1 MKEPVVTVS
10 DGKLQGKTGTNIN
23 NGQFYSFQGIPYAK
37 PPVGSLRFKAPQPP
51 EPWTGVRDATREG
64 CDCIARHPVL
74 TTIIGGEDC
83 LTLNVYTPSLP
94 KQNNCNDLKAVMVWI
109 HGGGFISG
117 SGSSEVY
124 GPDFLLTEDVV
135 LVTINYRLGI
145 FGFLSLDHPDVG
157 VPGNAGLKDMVMALK
172 WVQKNIVHF
181 SGDSNNVTIFGE
193 SAGGA
198 ATHYLVL
205 SPMAKGLFH
214 RAIIQ
219 SGCALNVWAKGSR
232 YVSKLAQVL
241 NIHTT
246 DERNILK
253 ILQELP
259 AQEVYLAA
267 EKVPDLFLPCGV
279 RPQGPVIEHK
289 SPEAFLSEYPLDIIR
304 SGQYNHVPIMIGYT
318 TREGMLAEI
327 LQKRNP
333 LNAWKDFESAV
344 PNFLALERGSDMS
357 KLIAQR
363 IKEFYYGDEEP
374 FTNNKDKYYLLET
387 DNLFLREMLLTT
399 KRHAET
405 SSVPIFLYRMSI
417 ETSLNMM
424 KNIFGIEEPG
434 VCHADDL
441 GYLFKNMLTP
451 NVEPGSEEDI
461 GLKRF
466 VKLWTNFAKFGDP
479 NPKGNDPVID
489 IKWKPVTKSEINFL
503 DIGKNLIT
511 GLNPEAER
519 MRFWEDILKVNPNSK
534 L

>member
-1 MKEPVVTVS
+1 
-10 DGKLQGKTGTNIN
+10 
-23 NGQFYSFQGIPYAK
+23 
-37 PPVGSLRFKAPQPP
+37 
-51 EPWTGVRDATREG
+51 
-64 CDCIARHPVL
+64 
-74 TTIIGGEDC
+74 
-83 LTLNVYTPSLP
+83 
-94 KQNNCNDLKAVMVWI
+94 
-109 HGGGFISG
+109 
-117 SGSSEVY
+117 
-124 GPDFLLTEDVV
+124 
-135 LVTINYRLGI
+135 
-145 FGFLSLDHPDVG
+145 
-157 VPGNAGLKDMVMALK
+157 MVMALK

-267 EKVPDLFLPCGV
+267 EKVPDVNTRRSKQVPNFQILILFLFQLFLPCGV

-374 FTNNKDKYYLLET
+374 FTNNKDKYYLVNILE
-387 DNLFLREMLLTT
+387 LIML
-399 KRHAET
+399 
-405 SSVPIFLYRMSI
+405 Y
-417 ETSLNMM
+417 
-424 KNIFGIEEPG
+424 
-434 VCHADDL
+434 
-441 GYLFKNMLTP
+441 
-451 NVEPGSEEDI
+451 
-461 GLKRF
+461 
-466 VKLWTNFAKFGDP
+466 
-479 NPKGNDPVID
+479 
-489 IKWKPVTKSEINFL
+489 
-503 DIGKNLIT
+503 
-511 GLNPEAER
+511 
-519 MRFWEDILKVNPNSK
+519 
-534 L
+534 